1 MVTEAERQS
10 LTKKPF
16 SSLLQLEASSK
27 LSSMAITPTAGFV
40 LIVYM
45 PIAHMTSILHLMDQ
59 TQSVVGGLGW
69 GWRVHNSVVR
79 CWTYNQKVMNLIPGR
94 NSWNICCADSYSN
107 SMLLQQHVK
116 VNSKAP
122 VTVPKAQC
130 GKL

>member
-1 MVTEAERQS
+1 MVTVADQQS

-27 LSSMAITPTAGFV
+27 LNSMATTPTAGFV

-59 TQSVVGGLGW
+59 TVSCGGFGGVHTSVVQYW
-69 GWRVHNSVVR
+69 
-79 CWTYNQKVMNLIPGR
+79 NQKVVGLIPGR
-94 NSWNICCADSYSN
+94 NSGNICCADSYSN

-116 VNSKAP
+116 VDSKAL
-122 VTVPKAQC
+122 VIVPKVQC
-130 GKL
+130 GKF